1 MKNVLICSVQA
12 PFIVGGAEILVAD
25 LRRHLEHRG
34 FRVDVVNLPFKW
46 YPVEEIVHQALAW
59 RMLDLTESNGVKVDL
74 VIPTKFPSFLAR
86 HPRKVPWLFHQHRE
100 AYDLRGTPY
109 CSFKDT
115 PDHQQIIEAI
125 WRMDSQTLGECP
137 AIFTISQN
145 VADRLQRYN
154 GLAARALYPPP
165 RHLGAYH
172 NAGYGD
178 YLFYAGRLDRL
189 KRLELLLDALE
200 HTHSAARVVLAG
212 TGPMETE
219 LNKQIARAN
228 LERRVTLAGFV
239 TDEELVRL
247 YSECRAAYY
256 APFNEDYGYVTV
268 EAFLSGK
275 PVITTSDAG
284 GPLEFVTDEESGL
297 VAAPEPVRI
306 AEAID
311 RLWSYPEGRLRDL
324 GEAGRRRVAEV
335 NWDHVIDCLTEG
347 LR

>member
-1 MKNVLICSVQA
+1 MKTVLICSVQA

-25 LRRHLEHRG
+25 LRQHLERRG

-59 RMLDLTESNGVKVDL
+59 RLLDLTESNGITVDL

-100 AYDLRGTPY
+100 AYDLRGTSY

-115 PDHQQIIEAI
+115 ADHRQIIDAI
-125 WRMDSQTLGECP
+125 WQMDTRTLGECP
-137 AIFTISQN
+137 AIYTISQN
-145 VADRLQRYN
+145 VANRLEHYN
-154 GLAARALYPPP
+154 GLAAQALYPPP

-172 NAGYGD
+172 NAGYGNF
-178 YLFYAGRLDRL
+178 LFYAGRLDRL
-189 KRLELLLDALE
+189 KRLELLLDALK
-200 HTHSAARVVLAG
+200 HTRSGARVVLAG
-212 TGPMETE
+212 TGPVEGE
-219 LNKQIARAN
+219 LKKQIVRLG
-228 LERRVTLAGFV
+228 LEDRVTFAGFV
-239 TDEELVRL
+239 SDEELVRL

-275 PVITTSDAG
+275 PVVTTSDAG
-284 GPLEFVTDEESGL
+284 GPLEFVTADESGL
-297 VAAPEPVRI
+297 VAEPQPPQI

-311 RLWSYPEGRLRDL
+311 RLWALPEQRLRDL
-324 GEAGRRRVAEV
+324 GEAGRKRVAGV
-335 NWDHVIDCLTEG
+335 NWDHVVDCLTEG